1 MAENTELVE
10 DQINAK
16 QGVNISDGPQTSEG
30 VLDNSRIVGD
40 SDNATE
46 RTAMMEV
53 NANAEINANPE
64 LNANLTVD
72 SNANAPS
79 RTDSDKDAIEQ
90 DSLENIEPLPEPQE
104 PVQDEGSGQGE
115 VKEQP
120 NEPQEDIQA
129 EGHPESGQLDVGQSE
144 GGQQHEMQ
152 IEEAGIRAEDAEIDA
167 PGEVQEEVLED
178 ASSSAEEL
186 EIPHEAVEVDA
197 PVGETDEDDAE
208 GYQEEETYDEGDLV
222 EGVTEEPLE
231 EPFSPA
237 FSESKT
243 FDIIDTDRDF
253 ESEVCRYRTLEPD
266 EKYTPELVDIPDS
279 GGNKQQFATV
289 TKIPDGTESKGT
301 ADATHEDLNTT
312 NTSDDRPPRQRK
324 EPVLDASKLKER
336 EERNANNRRAHLQ
349 KKSDVLKDKNEQR
362 RQAVEERRRQQ
373 AEADKERKEAILQKS
388 KEREEASHSSREKRR
403 SWSAFGARE
412 SPTPIQ
418 SASTP
423 RGRSTD
429 RAAPKS
435 RTTNL
440 SSSKHLSSSVSN
452 IYQRSVKLV
461 RLGPNEDDWFQ
472 MYVPEKSKKKPG
484 SPAGAVTPPPA
495 ASGAGPADARSPV
508 GALRSSPS
516 HYRSTPNLAS
526 SYKRPR
532 PKAFSPR
539 DTKSSHSTPTHGPR
553 PSAAAVTERLSRP
566 KPGMKSPSSSTTNL
580 STPSPSSTSK
590 RAPSPRTVGRPQ
602 SPRQRTPLSAR
613 SSNASNA
620 SNDSQTS
627 AGSTTPKRAPS
638 PRTATRDK
646 SSDSHSSGKT
656 PSNKSTSSNPPPIK
670 KALTPSAGVVKPTPT
685 KPGQTTRP
693 KSSTPAKKD
702 SPTTPG
708 PVDKPKSTST
718 DKPKAPPADKPKAT
732 PAEKPKPAPAATKA
746 SPAPAAPAAE
756 KPKAS
761 EAKQN
766 GSDNGDK
773 TELTAEE
780 RAKQALAERRR
791 QAREKAEREAELEKQ
806 RQEQLRIEEEERKKK
821 AEEERLKAEQEALRL
836 AEELRLADLERQ
848 RQEEE
853 DRMREM
859 AEEKQR
865 QEEEERMREEEEKK
879 KQEEM
884 AKKEEERKKQEEE
897 LAAKHKKEEEERDAR
912 RKRVDEIMKR
922 ARRGAQNKDE
932 SSQPGSP
939 DSEKST
945 DSQGKTNGINSSS
958 MLLNDKYRNLL
969 SGNRNIGSNPVSGD
983 EDSSEDL
990 IDQVEGGRK
999 GSDAAAISDAPG
1011 SAEETVGA
1019 TDVDLIG
1026 GGGDGLINPVSQDN
1040 IHDANT
1046 GGEEATIGGGDAI
1059 QEEEGSSVDGD
1070 VLLTEEAQKPSEPEM
1085 EVKSSV
1091 VEQEEPAPAA
1101 DAESGVVIATDDAS
1115 NEQIVEESSADV
1127 PAEAAIDN
1135 GSQQEASISEN
1146 SHASPETDSIEHA
1159 KNGQMDQES
1168 SLVID
1173 PKDGVDSSLLIE
1185 HPAGKT
1191 EIEITNGEGGLMD
1204 HGNGDSGVEDGVKV
1218 GFKFGH
1224 SPEDSGIEGN
1234 NQSGAVLTSEI

>member
-1 MAENTELVE
+1 MGSTH
-10 DQINAK
+10 
-16 QGVNISDGPQTSEG
+16 
-30 VLDNSRIVGD
+30 
-40 SDNATE
+40 
-46 RTAMMEV
+46 
-53 NANAEINANPE
+53 
-64 LNANLTVD
+64 
-72 SNANAPS
+72 
-79 RTDSDKDAIEQ
+79 Q
-90 DSLENIEPLPEPQE
+90 DTLLFW
-104 PVQDEGSGQGE
+104 
-115 VKEQP
+115 QP
-120 NEPQEDIQA
+120 F
-129 EGHPESGQLDVGQSE
+129 
-144 GGQQHEMQ
+144 
-152 IEEAGIRAEDAEIDA
+152 EA
-167 PGEVQEEVLED
+167 
-178 ASSSAEEL
+178 
-186 EIPHEAVEVDA
+186 
-197 PVGETDEDDAE
+197 
-208 GYQEEETYDEGDLV
+208 
-222 EGVTEEPLE
+222 
-231 EPFSPA
+231 
-237 FSESKT
+237 
-243 FDIIDTDRDF
+243 
-253 ESEVCRYRTLEPD
+253 
-266 EKYTPELVDIPDS
+266 
-279 GGNKQQFATV
+279 
-289 TKIPDGTESKGT
+289 
-301 ADATHEDLNTT
+301 
-312 NTSDDRPPRQRK
+312 
-324 EPVLDASKLKER
+324 
-336 EERNANNRRAHLQ
+336 
-349 KKSDVLKDKNEQR
+349 
-362 RQAVEERRRQQ
+362 
-373 AEADKERKEAILQKS
+373 
-388 KEREEASHSSREKRR
+388 
-403 SWSAFGARE
+403 
-412 SPTPIQ
+412 
-418 SASTP
+418 
-423 RGRSTD
+423 
-429 RAAPKS
+429 
-435 RTTNL
+435 
-440 SSSKHLSSSVSN
+440 
-452 IYQRSVKLV
+452 
-461 RLGPNEDDWFQ
+461 
-472 MYVPEKSKKKPG
+472 
-484 SPAGAVTPPPA
+484 
-495 ASGAGPADARSPV
+495 
-508 GALRSSPS
+508 
-516 HYRSTPNLAS
+516 

-553 PSAAAVTERLSRP
+553 PSPAAVTERLSRP

-627 AGSTTPKRAPS
+627 AGSNTPKRAPS
-638 PRTATRDK
+638 PRTTTRDK

-708 PVDKPKSTST
+708 PVDKPKATLT

-732 PAEKPKPAPAATKA
+732 PAEKPKPAPAAAKA

-922 ARRGAQNKDE
+922 ARRGAQNKDD

-958 MLLNDKYRNLL
+958 ILLNDKYRNLL

-1026 GGGDGLINPVSQDN
+1026 GGGDGLINPISQDN

-1091 VEQEEPAPAA
+1091 VEQEEPAPVA
-1101 DAESGVVIATDDAS
+1101 DAESGVVIAMDDAS

-1135 GSQQEASISEN
+1135 GSQEEASISEN